1 MWSFSLHRFCAF
13 RQVEMNVRVALEN
26 FTHGFHGDGHE
37 VEETLQVQ
45 I

>member
-1 MWSFSLHRFCAF
+1 
-13 RQVEMNVRVALEN
+13 MNVRVALEN
-26 FTHGFHGDGHE
+26 FTLGFHGDGHE

>member
-1 MWSFSLHRFCAF
+1 
-13 RQVEMNVRVALEN
+13 MNVRVALEN
-26 FTHGFHGDGHE
+26 FTPGFHGDGHE